1 MKKNIYTLTFIII
14 ILDQVIKNIVLKTI
28 ELGEIISVIPNF
40 FFITSV
46 KNTGG
51 AWSILN
57 NHTFILTL
65 ISFACII
72 FLNQYLAKKNTF
84 NKIEV
89 SYYGLIMGGMIGNFI
104 DRLLYEGVIDFLG
117 FKFGN
122 YQFPIFNIADIAIVI
137 GVGLV
142 LIETIRGDINEFRS
156 TKRKY

>member
-1 MKKNIYTLTFIII
+1 MKKNIYTITFLIL
-14 ILDQVIKNIVLKTI
+14 ILDQLVKNIVLKTI
-28 ELGEIISVIPNF
+28 ELEQIIHVIPNF
-40 FFITSV
+40 FFLTNV

-57 NHTFILTL
+57 NYTFILTL
-65 ISFACII
+65 VSFICII
-72 FLNQYLAKKNTF
+72 FLNQYLAKKNNF
-84 NKIEV
+84 NKMEIT
-89 SYYGLIMGGMIGNFI
+89 YYSLIMGGMIGNFI

-117 FKFGN
+117 FRFGS

-156 TKRKY
+156 KQRKC